1 MADADAP
8 TGTQAAPEADSHRL
22 AGTEPQKCAGPG
34 STGAQ
39 EWRERGSV
47 VTPIDGADFIPAAFL
62 APRRLIAWGV
72 AVIEAAVIAWE
83 DAHDCWGEEEQEW
96 TS

>member
-1 MADADAP
+1 
-8 TGTQAAPEADSHRL
+8 
-22 AGTEPQKCAGPG
+22 
-34 STGAQ
+34 
-39 EWRERGSV
+39 

-83 DAHDCWGEEEQEW
+83 DAHDQLEGDDAHDWMQRGTPGDEWRECFLCGLQEDA
-96 TS
+96 